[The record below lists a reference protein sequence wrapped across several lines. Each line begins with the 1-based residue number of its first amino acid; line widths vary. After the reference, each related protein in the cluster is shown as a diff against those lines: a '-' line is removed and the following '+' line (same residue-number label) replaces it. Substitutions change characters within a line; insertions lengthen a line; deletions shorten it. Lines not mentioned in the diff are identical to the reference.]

1 MNMKIQVLVL
11 TTILTLTTGI
21 ARADFGESFGGSL
34 LGSTFGSFVG
44 TTVSNACTKPHC
56 HREVVEIREV
66 HHVPDTM
73 PARRKK
79 DANLEA
85 KYQAELDT
93 LYEKKESIEH
103 RIQRLEQELCDVDKA
118 IESHEELLKNLRTKK
133 HHTGREVAEVTVK

>member
-1 MNMKIQVLVL
+1 MNKTQLLGI

-34 LGSTFGSFVG
+34 LGSTVGSFIG
-44 TTVSNACTKPHC
+44 STVSNAACNGPRC
-56 HREVVEIREV
+56 RREVVEVREV
-66 HHVPDTM
+66 HVPETM